1 MPTYDGTAN
10 FPTTNGTATAYRLD
24 IQARTSAV
32 TGGTLVEI
40 WAQVTMTRNPGIP
53 AFGPAG
59 TRAWSLAGA
68 RRDSTTGPAD
78 ASGNSTFS
86 YNFSNANPQNVY
98 NFFNRF
104 VPFGAGDRNNGN
116 TSRLSVTVGS
126 ATNSSFFTSATAVVD
141 VPLFTLTTI
150 SYNSNGGTAAPASQT
165 LTPGGSFTVG
175 AAPTRTG
182 YTFVNWSGSNGV
194 TYTPGSSAT
203 VPSSNVTLTAAW
215 ALAAPTGLTVG
226 TRTPNSIQLSWTGI
240 SGASGYELSLGD
252 TVITTTTAT
261 NYTFVTLTAATSYT
275 LGVAAFIGSGSSRVL
290 GPKGTINSSTIGNP
304 TYAADAVYPTAK
316 IGLPYAGS
324 VTATNATS
332 YALAYGNL
340 PPGLTLNTTNGT
352 IGGTPPGGEPER
364 PIQRETFHFNEN
376 ERILDSFTFGI
387 RASGAAGSTPET
399 KQFTIKTVFPGERL
413 STTPTDL
420 IVARRREGSA
430 WVPIQRVRRFN
441 GSTWVDI
448 ATT

>member
-1 MPTYDGTAN
+1 VPSYTADGNYT
-10 FPTTNGTATAYRLD
+10 PKIGTNPAYRLD
-24 IQARTSAV
+24 IEAKTSAA

-40 WAQVTMTRNPGIP
+40 AAVVTMTRNPGIP
-53 AFGPAG
+53 AFGSNG
-59 TRAWSLAGA
+59 SRSWSLPGG
-68 RRDSTTGPAD
+68 RENSTSGPVST
-78 ASGNSTFS
+78 SGSSTFS
-86 YNFSNANPQNVY
+86 YNFSNTNPLQVY
-98 NFFNRF
+98 NYFNRF
-104 VPFGAGDRNNGN
+104 VPYSQGAS
-116 TSRLSVTVGS
+116 TTLTITVGTPTS
-126 ATNSSFFTSATAVVD
+126 DFFTSRTLSVN

-165 LTPGGSFTVG
+165 LAPGGSFTVG

-182 YTFVNWSGSNGV
+182 YTFVNWSGSDGA

-226 TRTPNSIQLSWTGI
+226 TRTPNSIQLSWTAI
-240 SGASGYELSLGD
+240 SGVSGYELSLGD
-252 TVITTTTAT
+252 TVVTTTPASS
-261 NYTFVTLTAATSYT
+261 YTFLTLTAATSYT

-304 TYAADAVYPTAK
+304 TYAEDAAYPTAK

-324 VTATNATS
+324 VTATNATR
-332 YALAYGNL
+332 YALSYGNL

-376 ERILDSFTFGI
+376 EKILDSFTFGI
-387 RASGAAGSTPET
+387 RAEGAAGSTPET

-413 STTPTDL
+413 SATPTDL

-430 WVPIQRVRRFN
+430 WVPIQRVRRSN

-448 ATT
+448 STT

>member
-1 MPTYDGTAN
+1 MPSYFAEGNYTPKIGTN
-10 FPTTNGTATAYRLD
+10 PAYRLN
-24 IQARTSAV
+24 IEARTSSV

-40 WAQVTMTRNPGIP
+40 AAVVTMTRNPGTP
-53 AFGPAG
+53 AFGSNG
-59 TRAWSLAGA
+59 SRSWSLAGG
-68 RRDSTTGPAD
+68 RDGSTSGPAD
-78 ASGNSTFS
+78 ASGSSTFS
-86 YNFSNANPQNVY
+86 YNFSNTNPLQVY
-98 NFFNRF
+98 NYFDRF
-104 VPFGAGDRNNGN
+104 VPFGGGNLNSGN
-116 TSRLSVTVGS
+116 TSTLSVTVS
-126 ATNSSFFTSATAVVD
+126 TPTSDFFTSRTLTID
-141 VPLFTLTTI
+141 VPLYALTTI

-226 TRTPNSIQLSWTGI
+226 TRTPNSIQLSWTAI
-240 SGASGYELSLGD
+240 SGASGYELYLGD
-252 TVITTTTAT
+252 NVVTTTPASS
-261 NYTFVTLTAATSYT
+261 YTFLTLTSATSYT

-304 TYAADAVYPTAK
+304 TYAADAQYPIAK

-332 YALAYGNL
+332 YALSYGNL
-340 PPGLTLNTTNGT
+340 PPGLTLNTANGT
-352 IGGTPPGGEPER
+352 IGGTPPGGQPQR
-364 PIQRETFHFNEN
+364 PTQRETFHFNEN
-376 ERILDSFTFGI
+376 EGILDSFTFGI
-387 RASGAAGSTPET
+387 RAEGAAGSTPET

-413 STTPTDL
+413 NVNATDL

-430 WVPIQRVRRFN
+430 WVPIQRAQKFN
-441 GSTWVDI
+441 GTTWVDI
-448 ATT
+448 STT